1 MDATAR
7 GHQNRPFDTLIYT
20 YTQSVGVSQYVVV
33 VVVVVLDIVRR
44 CRRRRRRRRRGCR
57 GCRGCRDRGRG
68 RRRRLRRR
76 RLFSNWIFLKLF
88 DFLKLEIFKIVF
100 CPHWIFS
107 KLDFF

>member
-57 GCRGCRDRGRG
+57 GCRGCRGHGRGRGRG

-76 RLFSNWIFLKLF
+76 RLFQIGFFFKNCS
-88 DFLKLEIFKIVF
+88 IFKIY
-100 CPHWIFS
+100 FS
-107 KLDFF
+107 KLAN